1 MGMIVSEDPSKARSP
16 LSDILERAQVA
27 VQTKT
32 DNTTIVGGAHLS
44 LFRAVDAS
52 EGYFRGQ

>member
-1 MGMIVSEDPSKARSP
+1 MIVSEDPSKARSP

-32 DNTTIVGGAHLS
+32 DNTTVVGGAHLS
-44 LFRAVDAS
+44 LFQAVDAS